1 MRLSDILK
9 SEDEL
14 LEETFINQAVIRRIS
29 GKDNTIETIP
39 IFLKEFFAGM
49 NDPVLQPKDIINVY
63 KNTNSLF
70 VDVYGCINTPKHLT
84 YTAG

>member
-1 MRLSDILK
+1 
-9 SEDEL
+9 
-14 LEETFINQAVIRRIS
+14 
-29 GKDNTIETIP
+29 
-39 IFLKEFFAGM
+39 M

-84 YTAG
+84 YTAGMTLNDVMTDIQFL